1 MPTPLPSSN
10 ARFYLARICF
20 VASMGGLLF
29 GFDTAVISGTFSMVE
44 WQFSL
49 SKLQVGWFGSSALV
63 GCLLGAL
70 IGGSLSDR
78 LGRRPLLI
86 IASLL
91 LLVSAA
97 GSCLPPNLTVLIVAR
112 LVGGLGVGI
121 ASVLAPLYISEL
133 APPRMRGRLVAF
145 YQLSIVIGILL
156 SYYSNWWLLNFSQ
169 THSQALMGWDL
180 ARRVMITEVWRA
192 MFGAEMIPGIL
203 FLLLLF
209 GIPESPRWLI
219 AHGEAAEGRAI
230 LNRINGPETAAAE
243 WQEIQAALAQEE
255 GTLAELFRPGLRR
268 ALLVGIGLSFFGQ
281 LTGVNIVIYYGPIVL
296 EQAGVKLGGALS
308 YQVIIGFINL
318 VFTLL
323 ALWKI
328 DHWGRRPLLVG
339 GMALVT
345 LWLSVIALQFTL
357 EVRSALWIGVALC
370 GYMACVAVSICAV
383 IWVITGEIF
392 PNRVRGR
399 AMSIATFVNWATNFI
414 SVFLFPWYVSRF
426 GVYTGFF
433 TFSAICL
440 LATLFFAKSVPETKG
455 KSLEQIERYWT
466 DQRSAELE
474 RKK

>member
-1 MPTPLPSSN
+1 MPNRLPSFN

-20 VASMGGLLF
+20 VASLGGLLV

-44 WQFSL
+44 SQFSL

-70 IGGSLSDR
+70 LGGSLSDR
-78 LGRRPLLI
+78 LGRRLLLI

-91 LLVSAA
+91 LLISAA
-97 GSCLPPNLTVLIVAR
+97 GSCLPPNLTVLIIAR

-133 APPRMRGRLVAF
+133 APPRIRGRLVAF

-156 SYYSNWWLLNFSQ
+156 SYYSNWWLLSFSQ
-169 THSQALMGWDL
+169 THGQALMGWDL

-219 AHGEAAEGRAI
+219 AHGEAAEGRTI
-230 LNRINGPETAAAE
+230 LNRINGPETATAE
-243 WQEIQAALAQEE
+243 WQEIQAALAEEE
-255 GTLAELFRPGLRR
+255 GTLAELLRPGLRR

-318 VFTLL
+318 IFTLL

-328 DHWGRRPLLVG
+328 DRWGRRPLLVG
-339 GMALVT
+339 GMGFVT
-345 LWLSVIALQFTL
+345 LWLSIIALQFSL
-357 EVRSALWIGVALC
+357 EVESALLIGVALC

-414 SVFLFPWYVSRF
+414 SVFLFPWYVARF
-426 GVYTGFF
+426 GVHTGFF
-433 TFSAICL
+433 TFAAICL

-466 DQRSAELE
+466 SQSSEEL
-474 RKK
+474 K

>member
-1 MPTPLPSSN
+1 MPNRLPSFN

-20 VASMGGLLF
+20 VASLGGLLF

-44 WQFSL
+44 SQFSL

-70 IGGSLSDR
+70 LGGSLSDR
-78 LGRRPLLI
+78 LGRRLLLI

-91 LLVSAA
+91 LLISAA
-97 GSCLPPNLTVLIVAR
+97 GSCLPPNLTVLIIAR

-133 APPRMRGRLVAF
+133 APPRIRGRLVAF

-156 SYYSNWWLLNFSQ
+156 SYYSNWWLLSFSQ
-169 THSQALMGWDL
+169 THGQALMGWDL

-219 AHGEAAEGRAI
+219 AHGAAAEGRTI
-230 LNRINGPETAAAE
+230 LNRINGPETATAE
-243 WQEIQAALAQEE
+243 WQEIQAALAEEE
-255 GTLAELFRPGLRR
+255 GTLAELLRPGLRR

-318 VFTLL
+318 IFTLL

-328 DHWGRRPLLVG
+328 DRWGRRPLLVG
-339 GMALVT
+339 GMGFVT
-345 LWLSVIALQFTL
+345 LWLSIIALQFSL
-357 EVRSALWIGVALC
+357 EVESALLIGVALC

-414 SVFLFPWYVSRF
+414 SVFLFPWYVARF
-426 GVYTGFF
+426 GVHTGFF
-433 TFSAICL
+433 TFAAICL

-466 DQRSAELE
+466 SQSSEEL
-474 RKK
+474 K

>member
-1 MPTPLPSSN
+1 M
-10 ARFYLARICF
+10 
-20 VASMGGLLF
+20 
-29 GFDTAVISGTFSMVE
+29 
-44 WQFSL
+44 
-49 SKLQVGWFGSSALV
+49 
-63 GCLLGAL
+63 
-70 IGGSLSDR
+70 
-78 LGRRPLLI
+78 
-86 IASLL
+86 
-91 LLVSAA
+91 
-97 GSCLPPNLTVLIVAR
+97 
-112 LVGGLGVGI
+112 
-121 ASVLAPLYISEL
+121 
-133 APPRMRGRLVAF
+133 AF

-156 SYYSNWWLLNFSQ
+156 SYYSNWWLLSFSQ
-169 THSQALMGWDL
+169 THGQALMGWDL

-219 AHGEAAEGRAI
+219 AHGEAAEGRTI
-230 LNRINGPETAAAE
+230 LNRINGPETATAE
-243 WQEIQAALAQEE
+243 WQEIQAALAEEE
-255 GTLAELFRPGLRR
+255 GTLAELLRPGLRR

-318 VFTLL
+318 IFTLL

-328 DHWGRRPLLVG
+328 DRWGRRPLLVG
-339 GMALVT
+339 GMGFVT
-345 LWLSVIALQFTL
+345 LWLSIIALQFSL
-357 EVRSALWIGVALC
+357 EVESALWIGVALC

-414 SVFLFPWYVSRF
+414 SVFLFPWYVARF
-426 GVYTGFF
+426 GVHTGFF
-433 TFSAICL
+433 TFAAICL

-466 DQRSAELE
+466 SQSSEEL
-474 RKK
+474 K

>member
-1 MPTPLPSSN
+1 MPNRLPSFN

-20 VASMGGLLF
+20 VASLGGLLF

-44 WQFSL
+44 SQFSL

-70 IGGSLSDR
+70 LGGSLSDR
-78 LGRRPLLI
+78 LGRRLLLI

-91 LLVSAA
+91 LLISAA
-97 GSCLPPNLTVLIVAR
+97 GSCLPPNLTVLIIAR

-133 APPRMRGRLVAF
+133 APPRIRGRLVAF

-156 SYYSNWWLLNFSQ
+156 SYYSNWWLLSFSQ
-169 THSQALMGWDL
+169 THGQALMGWDL

-219 AHGEAAEGRAI
+219 AHGEAAEGRTI
-230 LNRINGPETAAAE
+230 LNRINGPETATAE
-243 WQEIQAALAQEE
+243 WQEIQAALAEEE
-255 GTLAELFRPGLRR
+255 GTLAELLRPGLRR

-318 VFTLL
+318 IFTLL

-328 DHWGRRPLLVG
+328 DRWGRRPLLVG
-339 GMALVT
+339 GMGFVT
-345 LWLSVIALQFTL
+345 LWLSIIALQFSL
-357 EVRSALWIGVALC
+357 EVESALWIGVALC

-414 SVFLFPWYVSRF
+414 SVFLFPWYVARF
-426 GVYTGFF
+426 GVHTGFF
-433 TFSAICL
+433 TFAAICL

-466 DQRSAELE
+466 SQSSEEL
-474 RKK
+474 K